1 MLKKQQKTHHTQPN
15 KKKEETKMTK
25 RQAFWMRPMRIKKER
40 WQEFKQKAKTL
51 GFTYADNSESMTS
64 RGQNFYYTQVCKT
77 VLLKILVPT
86 DTKGK
91 EEEWSKENTVGQIQI
106 DRSGQINGPSTTSV
120 AYLYEELEIVNSLF
134 PLMAEGM
141 LQNGS

>member
-1 MLKKQQKTHHTQPN
+1 MA
-15 KKKEETKMTK
+15 K
-25 RQAFWMRPMRIKKER
+25 RQAFWMKPMRIKKER
-40 WQEFKQKAKTL
+40 WQEFKQKAKAL
-51 GFTYADNSESMTS
+51 GFTYADNSESLTS

-91 EEEWSKENTVGQIQI
+91 EEEWSKDNTVGQIQI
-106 DRSGQINGPSTTSV
+106 DRSGQINGPSTSSV

-134 PLMAEGM
+134 PLMLEGM

>member
-1 MLKKQQKTHHTQPN
+1 MA
-15 KKKEETKMTK
+15 K

-40 WQEFKQKAKTL
+40 WQEFKQKAKAL

>member
-1 MLKKQQKTHHTQPN
+1 MLKKTT
-15 KKKEETKMTK
+15 KKKEETKMAKQPT
-25 RQAFWMRPMRIKKER
+25 FWMRPMRIKKER

-51 GFTYADNSESMTS
+51 GFTYVDNADSMTS
-64 RGQNFYYTQVCKT
+64 RGQNYYYTKVCKT

-91 EEEWSKENTVGQIQI
+91 EEEWTKENTVGQIQI
-106 DRSGQINGPSTTSV
+106 NRSGQINGPSTSSV